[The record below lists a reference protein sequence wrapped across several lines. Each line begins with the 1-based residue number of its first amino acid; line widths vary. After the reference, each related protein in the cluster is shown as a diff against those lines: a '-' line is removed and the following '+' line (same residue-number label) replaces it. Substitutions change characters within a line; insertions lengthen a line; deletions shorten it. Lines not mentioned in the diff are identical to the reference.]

1 MMGHQDCPVPAVLS
15 CPCSG
20 GTRLPTSPPSGGFPS
35 PGLEVAMDRG
45 TRYRSNPD
53 VIDMVGIGM
62 VLLTLALWLSFIF
75 I

>member
-1 MMGHQDCPVPAVLS
+1 
-15 CPCSG
+15 
-20 GTRLPTSPPSGGFPS
+20 
-35 PGLEVAMDRG
+35 MDRG

-62 VLLTLALWLSFIF
+62 VVLTLALWLSFIF